1 MGLNDL
7 YRDLLKRRVVMIEGE
22 VNSEMLEDVRQSLIL
37 LDSDGSPDVEVRI
50 TSNGGETRIS
60 LQICDL
66 LRRYK
71 GKKTGVVYAFARSAG
86 ATILQACDVRV
97 CLTHS
102 VVLIH
107 HVLIQEV
114 SLDDLL
120 DRRRLEK
127 LKRLM
132 LAEQKTLYNLLV
144 TRTGRSIAEVRA
156 ACKKNRDMTAEEAL
170 GFGLI
175 DRIEA

>member
-7 YRDLLKRRVVMIEGE
+7 YRDLLKHKVVMIEGE
-22 VNSEMLEDVRQSLIL
+22 VNLEMLESVRQSLIL
-37 LDSDGSPDVEVRI
+37 LLAAGSPDVEVRI
-50 TSNGGETRIS
+50 TSDGGATRVS

-66 LRRYK
+66 LRSYQ

-86 ATILQACDVRV
+86 ATILQACDDRV
-97 CLTHS
+97 CLPHS

-107 HVLIQEV
+107 HVLVQQV

-120 DRRRLEK
+120 DKRRLDK
-127 LKRLM
+127 LKQLM
-132 LAEQKTLYNLLV
+132 LADQGTLYRLLV

-156 ACKKNRDMTAEEAL
+156 ICKKNRDMTAEEAL
-170 GFGLI
+170 EFGLI
-175 DRIEA
+175 DRIEG